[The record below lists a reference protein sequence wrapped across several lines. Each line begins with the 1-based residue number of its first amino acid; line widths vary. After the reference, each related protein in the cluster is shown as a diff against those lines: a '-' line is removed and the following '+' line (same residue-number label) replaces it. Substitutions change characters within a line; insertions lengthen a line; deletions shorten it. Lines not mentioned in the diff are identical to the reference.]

1 MFPALFESRM
11 KNLMG
16 EEYGAFLASYDL
28 PRNVGLRVNPL
39 KTDQVPDLRR
49 FGLTPVPWAENGFYY
64 DPATRPGLSAWH
76 EAGLYYLQEPS
87 AMAPAGLLDVQPGM
101 KVLDLCAAPGGKT
114 TQLAAALNGEG
125 LLVCNEINPKRAKI
139 LARNIERLA
148 VANALVL
155 NEHPQRL
162 EDRFAGFFDRILVDA
177 PCSGEGMFR
186 KEEAAVSDWSP
197 ETVEMCANRQVEI
210 LHSAAKMLRPGGRLV
225 YSTCTFAPSENEGVI
240 SRFVAAHPE
249 FSVLQ
254 TQAPWFAPG
263 RPDWV
268 AAPVEGIEHTFRL
281 WPHLVR
287 GEGHYAAVLEKR
299 LPCAKGA
306 AEQGEAGGSLAGSR
320 CRWTPPPSRRSRD
333 TSPYAGEA
341 QKLLA
346 SFQKEVGVALPEGK
360 LLAFGQSLFLVPEQ
374 MPELHGLKVLR
385 PGLELGQALKNR
397 FEPAHAWAL
406 WLKTAANVADFPVD
420 SPEIA
425 AFLRGETIPGSQ
437 NGWTLVC
444 ADGLSLGWAK
454 GSGGVLKNH
463 FPKALRH
470 LA

>member
-1 MFPALFESRM
+1 MFPELFEARM
-11 KNLMG
+11 KALLG
-16 EEYGAFLASYDL
+16 DEYAAFLASYDR
-28 PRNVGLRVNPL
+28 PRNVGLRLNPL
-39 KTDQVPDLRR
+39 KTETPPDLSQ
-49 FGLTPVPWAENGFYY
+49 FGLTPVSWAENGFYY

-114 TQLAAALNGEG
+114 TQLAAALRGEG

-162 EDRFAGFFDRILVDA
+162 EDRFAGFFDRVLVDA

-186 KEEAAVSDWSP
+186 KEEAAVTDWSP
-197 ETVEMCANRQVEI
+197 ETVDMCARRQAEI

-225 YSTCTFAPSENEGVI
+225 YSTCTFAPQENEGTI
-240 SRFVAAHPE
+240 SRFLESHPE
-249 FSVLQ
+249 FSIVRAD
-254 TQAPWFAPG
+254 APWFDPG
-263 RPDWV
+263 RPDWTENP
-268 AAPVEGIEHTFRL
+268 ADGIGHTFRL
-281 WPHLVR
+281 WPHKLN
-287 GEGHYAAVLEKR
+287 GEGHYAAVLEKS
-299 LPCAKGA
+299 PDAPVGA
-306 AEQGEAGGSLAGSR
+306 AR
-320 CRWTPPPSRRSRD
+320 CGRPTGRTANGRPHRAAPTDPEELLRKFCKD
-333 TSPYAGEA
+333 TGA
-341 QKLLA
+341 
-346 SFQKEVGVALPEGK
+346 ALPDGK
-360 LLAFGQSLFLVPEQ
+360 LLPFGQSLFLVPEA

-385 PGLELGQALKNR
+385 PGLELGQVLKNR

-406 WLKTAANVADFPVD
+406 WLKTADSVADFPAD
-420 SPEIA
+420 SPEVA
-425 AFLRGETIPGSQ
+425 AYLRGETIPGPQ
-437 NGWTLVC
+437 TGWTLVR
-444 ADGLSLGWAK
+444 AGGLSLGWAK

>member
-1 MFPALFESRM
+1 MFPELFEARM
-11 KNLMG
+11 KALLG
-16 EEYGAFLASYDL
+16 DEYADFLASYDR
-28 PRNVGLRVNPL
+28 PRNVGLRINPL
-39 KTDQVPDLRR
+39 KTENPPDLSK
-49 FGLTPVPWAENGFYY
+49 FGLKTVPWAAYGFYY
-64 DPATRPGLSAWH
+64 DPATRPGLSAYH

-101 KVLDLCAAPGGKT
+101 KVLDLCAPGGKT
-114 TQLAAALNGEG
+114 TQLAAALQGQG

-162 EDRFAGFFDRILVDA
+162 EDRFAGFFARILVDA

-186 KEEAAVSDWSP
+186 KEEAAVTDWSP
-197 ETVEMCANRQVEI
+197 ETVDMCANRQVEI
-210 LHSAAKMLRPGGRLV
+210 LRSAAKMLRPGGRLV
-225 YSTCTFAPSENEGVI
+225 YSTCTFAPQENEGAI
-240 SRFVAAHPE
+240 SRFVAEHPE
-249 FSVLQ
+249 FTVVQ
-254 TQAPWFAPG
+254 VDAPWFAPG
-263 RPDWV
+263 RPEWV
-268 AAPVEGIEHTFRL
+268 NSPADGIEKTFRL

-287 GEGHYAAVLEKR
+287 GEGHYAAALEKSVDAP
-299 LPCAKGA
+299 LGA
-306 AEQGEAGGSLAGSR
+306 ATNRPHAGNTKQGRNTGGRLIAAP
-320 CRWTPPPSRRSRD
+320 TD
-333 TSPYAGEA
+333 T
-341 QKLLA
+341 LLK
-346 SFQKEVGVALPEGK
+346 SFCKETGAILPQGK
-360 LLAFGQSLFLVPEQ
+360 LLPFGQSLFLTPEE

-385 PGLELGQALKNR
+385 PGLELGQVLKNR

-406 WLKTAANVADFPVD
+406 WLKTAASVADFPAD

-425 AFLRGETIPGSQ
+425 AYLRGETLPGSQ
-437 NGWTLVC
+437 KGWTLIC

>member
-1 MFPALFESRM
+1 MFPELFEARM
-11 KNLMG
+11 KALLG
-16 EEYGAFLASYDL
+16 DEYADFLASYDR

-39 KTDQVPDLRR
+39 KTTEIPDLSQ
-49 FGLTPVPWAENGFYY
+49 FGLSPVPWARYGYYY
-64 DPATRPGLSAWH
+64 DPATRPGLSAYH

-87 AMAPAGLLDVQPGM
+87 AMAPAGLLDVRPGM

-114 TQLAAALNGEG
+114 TQLAAALEGKG

-162 EDRFAGFFDRILVDA
+162 EDRFAGFFDRVLVDA

-186 KEEAAVSDWSP
+186 KEEAAVTDWSP

-210 LHSAAKMLRPGGRLV
+210 LHSAAKMLAPGGRLV
-225 YSTCTFAPSENEGVI
+225 YSTCTFAPSENEGAV
-240 SRFVAAHPE
+240 SRFLEDHPE
-249 FSVLQ
+249 FSIVKDD
-254 TQAPWFAPG
+254 APWFAPG

-268 AAPVEGIEHTFRL
+268 DAPAEGIEHTFRL
-281 WPHLVR
+281 WPHKLG
-287 GEGHYAAVLEKR
+287 GEGHYAAVLEK
-299 LPCAKGA
+299 AANASVGA
-306 AEQGEAGGSLAGSR
+306 DRIRPRAGSTKQGRNAGGRLIVAP
-320 CRWTPPPSRRSRD
+320 TD
-333 TSPYAGEA
+333 T
-341 QKLLA
+341 LLKD
-346 SFQKEVGVALPEGK
+346 FCKDTGTVLPDGK
-360 LLAFGQSLFLVPEQ
+360 LLPFGQSLFLVPEEL
-374 MPELHGLKVLR
+374 PELNGLKVLR
-385 PGLELGQALKNR
+385 PGLELGQVLKNR

-406 WLKTAANVADFPVD
+406 WLKTANSVADFPAD

-425 AFLRGETIPGSQ
+425 AYLRGETLNGPQ
-437 NGWTLVC
+437 TGWTLVR
-444 ADGLSLGWAK
+444 ADGLSLGWVK
-454 GSGGVLKNH
+454 GSGGILKNH